1 MTAWILLIIA
11 GLLEIVWSIALKQSS
26 GLTRLWP
33 SIIGIATAGISLY
46 LLSLALRSLPVGTA
60 YAIWVGT
67 GTLGVAIMGII
78 ALGEKPSLQKFIF
91 LALILA
97 GMIGLKMIEGNPE
110 PDTRQMANEQVQ
122 EKTFH

>member
-1 MTAWILLIIA
+1 MTAWILLMIA

-33 SIIGIATAGISLY
+33 SIIGIATAGTSLY

-67 GTLGVAIMGII
+67 GTLGVAMMGII
-78 ALGEKPSLQKFIF
+78 AFGEKPSWQKFVF
-91 LALILA
+91 LAFILA
-97 GMIGLKMIEGNPE
+97 GIIGLKFYEETPE
-110 PDTRQMANEQVQ
+110 PDTRQMANEQIQ
-122 EKTFH
+122 EKTFR

>member
-11 GLLEIVWSIALKQSS
+11 GLLEIVWAIALKQSS

-33 SIIGIATAGISLY
+33 SIIGISTAGISLY
-46 LLSLALRSLPVGTA
+46 LLTLALRSLPVGTA

-67 GTLGVAIMGII
+67 GTLGVAIVGII

-91 LALILA
+91 LALIFA
-97 GMIGLKMIEGNPE
+97 GMVGLKMIEGNPE
-110 PDTRQMANEQVQ
+110 QNARQIANEQVQ